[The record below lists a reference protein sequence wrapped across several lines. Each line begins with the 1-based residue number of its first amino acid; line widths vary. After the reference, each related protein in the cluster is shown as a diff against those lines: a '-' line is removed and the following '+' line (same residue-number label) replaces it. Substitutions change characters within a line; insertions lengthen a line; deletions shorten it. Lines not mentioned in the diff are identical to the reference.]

1 MAAALDSTGVEHN
14 VLLCKLQNAFM
25 CLLSFGQ
32 HSQEADPLV
41 LSSPSWHYFRGR
53 VSYFLSFGAG
63 GGGAVGGLG
72 PELDFSPV

>member
-1 MAAALDSTGVEHN
+1 MASALGSTGVEHN
-14 VLLCKLQNAFM
+14 VLLCKFQNAFM

-41 LSSPSWHYFRGR
+41 LSSPSRHYLRGR

-63 GGGAVGGLG
+63 GGGGGG
-72 PELDFSPV
+72 RR